1 LSSKCSGRDV
11 PSEEPERLK
20 APPVPYAHQHLAER
34 YFHLIGE
41 VGDALARK
49 ERLISVFANLG
60 VFGEPQVELSDH
72 CTRDELG
79 QRGCADAYE
88 LQLEN

>member
-1 LSSKCSGRDV
+1 
-11 PSEEPERLK
+11 
-20 APPVPYAHQHLAER
+20 
-34 YFHLIGE
+34 LIGE